1 MELTAAELDKAK
13 GRIVDDLKTIVAD
26 GEDLLRAAANTS
38 GKSLSAV
45 QANLADR
52 MAGAKARI
60 LDLSEPVTVKA
71 KQANDYVH
79 GSPWPVIGAAAAI
92 GILIGFL
99 ASRR

>member
-1 MELTAAELDKAK
+1 MEHTAGELDKAK
-13 GRIVDDLKTIVAD
+13 GKMVDDLKMIVTD
-26 GEDLLRAAANTS
+26 GEELLRAAANSS

-52 MAGAKARI
+52 MAGAKTRI
-60 LDLSEPVTVKA
+60 AELSQPVADKA

-79 GSPWPVIGAAAAI
+79 GSPWPVIGAAATI
-92 GILIGFL
+92 GILVGYL

>member
-1 MELTAAELDKAK
+1 MEHIAGELDKAK
-13 GRIVDDLKTIVAD
+13 GKIVDDLKMIVSD

-38 GKSLSAV
+38 GKSLSTV
-45 QANLADR
+45 QASLAER

-60 LDLSEPVTVKA
+60 ADLSEPMTDRA

-79 GSPWPVIGAAAAI
+79 GSPWPVIGAAASI
-92 GILIGFL
+92 GILIGYL